1 MGDGEAVHGVAKT
14 TVSRRHCVAILR
26 GDVAA
31 RGGRHTRLQRGDGQE
46 YPLQEPRANEAEHR
60 CFEGGGNMK
69 ECEKFENGI
78 RSLIA
83 GDPELEQL
91 EELVDHCKTCAD
103 CRELFEMHRTLAHLG
118 SRFDALEP
126 VDLARTR
133 MLIVERVTANRRPR
147 SAPGWMAPLMVPF
160 RLRPLT
166 AVALLAIV
174 FVLGL
179 AVPRIGKDSVPS
191 ARNLADGVFPNAGPI
206 DLKNSP
212 YNYSNVTVRLIDGN
226 KVALAFDITKRV
238 ELVEPAQSEI
248 VKKMLMHALFN
259 PAPTGAVGHFQT
271 GSPKGN
277 LVY

>member
-1 MGDGEAVHGVAKT
+1 M
-14 TVSRRHCVAILR
+14 R
-26 GDVAA
+26 
-31 RGGRHTRLQRGDGQE
+31 
-46 YPLQEPRANEAEHR
+46 
-60 CFEGGGNMK
+60 
-69 ECEKFENGI
+69 ECEQFENGI

-91 EELVDHCKTCAD
+91 EALVDHCKTCAD

-126 VDLARTR
+126 IDLARTR
-133 MLIVERVTANRRPR
+133 MIIVEGVTANRKPR
-147 SAPGWMAPLMVPF
+147 FAPGWMTPLLAPF

-179 AVPRIGKDSVPS
+179 AASHIGNDAVPS
-191 ARNLADGVFPNAGPI
+191 ARNLADGVFPNAELV

-212 YNYSNVTVRLIDGN
+212 YDYSNVTVRLLEGN
-226 KVALAFDITKRV
+226 KVTLAFDITKHV
-238 ELVEPAQSEI
+238 ELVEPAQSET

-271 GSPKGN
+271 ESPKGN

>member
-1 MGDGEAVHGVAKT
+1 
-14 TVSRRHCVAILR
+14 
-26 GDVAA
+26 
-31 RGGRHTRLQRGDGQE
+31 
-46 YPLQEPRANEAEHR
+46 
-60 CFEGGGNMK
+60 MK
-69 ECEKFENGI
+69 ECEKFENGV

-91 EELVDHCKTCAD
+91 EELVAHCKTCAD

-126 VDLARTR
+126 VDLARMR

-147 SAPGWMAPLMVPF
+147 SALGWMAPLMVLF

-179 AVPRIGKDSVPS
+179 AASRIGNNSVPS
-191 ARNLADGVFPNAGPI
+191 ARNLADGVFPNAGLV

-212 YNYSNVTVRLIDGN
+212 YNYSNVTVRLLDEN

-238 ELVEPAQSEI
+238 ELVEPAQSEM

-259 PAPTGAVGHFQT
+259 PAPTGAVGHFQREA
-271 GSPKGN
+271 PKGN

>member
-1 MGDGEAVHGVAKT
+1 
-14 TVSRRHCVAILR
+14 
-26 GDVAA
+26 
-31 RGGRHTRLQRGDGQE
+31 
-46 YPLQEPRANEAEHR
+46 
-60 CFEGGGNMK
+60 MK
-69 ECEKFENGI
+69 ECQRFESGI

-91 EELVDHCKTCAD
+91 EELVAHCKTCTD

-126 VDLARTR
+126 VDLALTR
-133 MLIVERVTANRRPR
+133 MLIVERLTADRRPR
-147 SAPGWMAPLMVPF
+147 TAPGWMSLFIAPF

-179 AVPRIGKDSVPS
+179 VASRIGNESVPS
-191 ARNLADGVFPNAGPI
+191 ARNLPDGLSPNAALA

-212 YNYSNVTVRLIDGN
+212 YNYSNVTVRLVDEN
-226 KVALAFDITKRV
+226 KVALAFDITKHV
-238 ELVEPAQSEI
+238 ELVEPARSET
-248 VKKMLMHALFN
+248 VKKMLMYALFN

-271 GSPKGN
+271 ESPKGS